1 MPDTLPRSPSLLKP
15 VRLAASATRTLPRWG
30 LVLLCL
36 LYILPGLFGRDPW
49 KNIDAANF
57 GVMWTMAEG
66 TFNDWLYPNIAG
78 VSMPR
83 HGPLTFWAGAAC
95 IKIFGWLTGAVSAT
109 RIATLLFFALAAYS
123 VWQTAFLLGRR
134 TEAQPMRLAFGGH
147 PEPDDYGRVLADG
160 ALLIYLGC
168 LGLILFSHE
177 TSVNA
182 LYVALIAF
190 TLFRSACYVN
200 KPNVKN
206 AVLLGFSLGCL
217 ALANGLVTPVALYL
231 GFMGTSFF
239 LSAPRSRILSHLLL
253 AMLITLLV
261 ILSWV
266 VVSQAIHPYNGSP
279 FTLWMQWNTDQV
291 SIPTLDSSNYFLR
304 YALWGFWPAWPYA
317 CWTVYAWRRQLREPH
332 VMLPLLFA
340 LVFFLLA
347 ILSFQKEETLM
358 LAMFPPLAI
367 LAAFGLPTMKRGAIN
382 AVDWF
387 SVMSF
392 TIIASVIWVCWIA
405 AQTGWPPKIA
415 NNALKLVPGFIP
427 EFHFFSTLI
436 AVLATVS
443 WFALVYWRLSRQ
455 PSVLWRA
462 VVLSSGGVILCWLL
476 LATLWLP
483 WINYNKSYVPVAV
496 QLAENIPDK
505 NICVDANIGWAQ
517 RASFA
522 YFGKI
527 RFSGL
532 SEETCG
538 YLLLQDTVPKRNRPP
553 SPKFMNG
560 MKLIWEGNRASDR
573 TERFRLYQYQNNRR
587 TADK

>member
-1 MPDTLPRSPSLLKP
+1 MPNTLSQQTSPLKP
-15 VRLAASATRTLPRWG
+15 VRLAASATLMLPRWG

-66 TFNDWLYPNIAG
+66 TLSDWLYPNIAG
-78 VSMPR
+78 TPMPR
-83 HGPLTFWAGAAC
+83 HGPLTFWLGAVC
-95 IKIFGWLTGAVSAT
+95 IRAFGWLAGTVNAA
-109 RIATLLFFALAAYS
+109 RIATLFFFSLAACS

-147 PEPDDYGRVLADG
+147 PEPEDYGRVLADG
-160 ALLIYLGC
+160 ALLVYLGC
-168 LGLILFSHE
+168 LGLIMFSHE

-190 TLFRSACYVN
+190 TLFRSACHLDN
-200 KPNVKN
+200 PTLKN
-206 AVLLGFSLGCL
+206 AGLLGLALGCL
-217 ALANGLVTPVALYL
+217 ALTNGLITPATLYL
-231 GFMGTSFF
+231 GFIAVSFF
-239 LSAPRSRILSHLLL
+239 RETSRLQILLHLLF
-253 AMLITLLV
+253 AAFITLCV
-261 ILSWV
+261 IFIWV
-266 VVSQAIHPYNGSP
+266 SLAQIFQPYHGFPVS
-279 FTLWMQWNTDQV
+279 LWLQWNAGQ
-291 SIPTLDSSNYFLR
+291 IEPPTLESGHYFLR

-317 CWTVYAWRRQLREPH
+317 CWAVYAWRRQFREPH
-332 VMLPLLFA
+332 IMLPFLFA
-340 LVFFLLA
+340 LIFFLLA
-347 ILSFQKEETLM
+347 VLNFQKEETFM

-392 TIIASVIWVCWIA
+392 TLIAAAIWVCWIA
-405 AQTGWPPKIA
+405 AQTGWPPGIA
-415 NNALKLVPGFIP
+415 RNALKLAPGFIP
-427 EFHFFSTLI
+427 EIHPFAVLI
-436 AVLATVS
+436 ALLATAS
-443 WFALVYWRLSRQ
+443 WFILVYWRLSRQ

-483 WINYNKSYVPVAV
+483 WINYNKSYVPVAAR
-496 QLAENIPDK
+496 LAENIPDK
-505 NICVDANIGWAQ
+505 NLCVDADIGWAQ

-522 YFGKI
+522 YFGGI

-532 SEETCG
+532 NHHTCA
-538 YLLLQDTVPKRNRPP
+538 YLLLQDTVPKRNRQP
-553 SPKFMNG
+553 SPAYKND
-560 MKLIWEGNRASDR
+560 MKLLWEGNRPSDR
-573 TERFRLYQYQNNRR
+573 TERFRLYQYRQKNR
-587 TADK
+587 